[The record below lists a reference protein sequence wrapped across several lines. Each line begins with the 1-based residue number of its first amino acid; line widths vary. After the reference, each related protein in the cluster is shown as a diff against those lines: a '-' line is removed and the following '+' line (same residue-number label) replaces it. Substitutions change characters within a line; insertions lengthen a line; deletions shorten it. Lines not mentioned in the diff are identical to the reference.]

1 MRSGRLLLVLALAS
15 VPALAYIPPASFWFE
30 KLADRR
36 AKMGMTRLTVSA
48 SCRRAE
54 GEAREEKWL
63 LKTPGQVRREAGPE
77 EWTVCVHEKCAQK
90 SPGKAVQRAPAWAY
104 YPFLFLVE
112 GRASASRY
120 QKLAEAQKI
129 DLRRDTLARFHG
141 RVAVVLGA
149 KEWERD
155 RPQFWL
161 DKDNFLPLRLM
172 LLDDKALIE
181 ILWINWGSRQTGDW
195 VPAVIEVNRD
205 GANLERCEIT
215 AVDAAAPIDD
225 SKFALPE

>member
-1 MRSGRLLLVLALAS
+1 MRPARLLLLPLLVSL
-15 VPALAYIPPASFWFE
+15 PALAYVPPASFWFE
-30 KLADRR
+30 KMAERR
-36 AKMGMTRLTVSA
+36 AKMGMTRLTVTA
-48 SCRRAE
+48 TCRQGE
-54 GEAREEKWL
+54 GAAREERWL
-63 LKTPGQVRREAGPE
+63 LKTPGMVRREAGPDE
-77 EWTVCVHEKCAQK
+77 FVVCVHEKCAQK
-90 SPGKAVQRAPAWAY
+90 SAGKAAQRAPAWRY

-112 GRASASRY
+112 GKAAASRY
-120 QKLAEAQKI
+120 QKLAESLKV

-161 DKDNFLPLRLM
+161 DKDNYLPLRLM
-172 LLDDKALIE
+172 LLEDKALVE

-205 GANLERCEIT
+205 GVNLERCEIT
-215 AVDAAAPIDD
+215 ALDASAPIDD
-225 SKFALPE
+225 AMFSLPE

>member
-1 MRSGRLLLVLALAS
+1 MRAGRIILGLCLVAL
-15 VPALAYIPPASFWFE
+15 PALAYIPPAAFWFE
-30 KLADRR
+30 KMADRR
-36 AKMGMTRLTVSA
+36 AKMGMTRLSVSA
-48 SCRRAE
+48 TCRQSE
-54 GEAREEKWL
+54 GPAHEERWL
-63 LKTPGQVRREAGPE
+63 LKTPGMVRRESGPDE
-77 EWTVCVHEKCAQK
+77 YLVCVHEKCAHK
-90 SPGKAVQRAPAWAY
+90 AAGKAVQRAPAWRY

-112 GRASASRY
+112 GRAAASRY
-120 QKLAEAQKI
+120 QKLAESLKV

-161 DKDNFLPLRLM
+161 DKDNYLPLRLM
-172 LLDDKALIE
+172 LLEDKALVE

-205 GANLERCEIT
+205 GVNLERCEIT
-215 AVDAAAPIDD
+215 AVDAVAPIDD
-225 SKFALPE
+225 AKFNLPE